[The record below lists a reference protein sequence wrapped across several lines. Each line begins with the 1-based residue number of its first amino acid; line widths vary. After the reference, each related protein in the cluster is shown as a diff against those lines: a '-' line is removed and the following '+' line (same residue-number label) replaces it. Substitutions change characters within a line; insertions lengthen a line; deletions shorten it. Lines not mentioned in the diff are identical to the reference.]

1 MTDIQALSQSFGLA
15 EAEIHRWV
23 ELRWLRPEGEAGAW
37 VFQAVDV
44 ARIRLI
50 VELRA
55 LALDEEAMPVVLS
68 LLDQLHATRRR
79 LRLLQ
84 QAVGEVAPEGVSEAV
99 RERLRTLLAEG

>member
-1 MTDIQALSQSFGLA
+1 MTTILALSRSLGLD

-23 ELRWLRPEGEAGAW
+23 ELSWLRPAGPPGGW
-37 VFQAVDV
+37 VFEEVDV

-50 VELRA
+50 VELRE

-84 QAVGEVAPEGVSEAV
+84 QAADEAAPDAV
-99 RERLRTLLAEG
+99 RERLRALLAAEA